1 MKLKGKHQRGR
12 DVNSRLRKKDDVQKE
27 RRMCEEIEAE
37 ELWEYRG
44 MWRGLVDRGVP

>member
-1 MKLKGKHQRGR
+1 MKLNGKHQRGR
-12 DVNSRLRKKDDVQKE
+12 DVNIRLKKDDAQKE

-37 ELWEYRG
+37 ELWEYSG